1 MKILGIIPARYD
13 SSRFPGKP
21 LVKIGAQSMIQ
32 RVYDQAKQSTL
43 LHEVIVATD
52 DKRIVEHLQL
62 SGRQVEWT
70 DGLHQSGTDRIA
82 EVAARH
88 PQYDII
94 INIQGDEPF
103 IQPSQIDAVIQPFLE
118 NPKVEITTLMKAITD
133 QTALLNPNIVKVI
146 FDRYYQALYFS
157 RQPLPFLRDIPIEL
171 WLKHYTYFQHIGLYG
186 FRNTILQA
194 ITQLPQSR
202 LEKAESLEQLRWLE
216 HQYGIQLSITE
227 ESNFGIDT
235 PEDLEE
241 AKRLFN
247 L

>member
-21 LVKIGAQSMIQ
+21 LVKIGEQSMIQ
-32 RVYDQAKQSTL
+32 RVYDQARKANL
-43 LHEVIVATD
+43 LNDVIVATD

-62 SGRQVEWT
+62 FGYQVEWT
-70 DGLHQSGTDRIA
+70 SNLHQSGTDRIA
-82 EVAARH
+82 EVAARY
-88 PQYDII
+88 PEYDIV

-103 IQPSQIDAVIQPFLE
+103 IQPSQIDTVVEPFLKYPE
-118 NPKVEITTLMKAITD
+118 IEITTLMKAITD
-133 QTALLNPNIVKVI
+133 ETTLLNPNIVKVV
-146 FDRYYQALYFS
+146 FDRHYQALYFS
-157 RQPLPFLRDIPIEL
+157 RQPLPFLRGIPVEK

-186 FRNTILQA
+186 FRSTTLQA
-194 ITQLPQSR
+194 ITQLPQSE

-216 HQYGIQLSITE
+216 HQYTIQLSITE
-227 ESNFGIDT
+227 EANFGIDT
-235 PEDLEE
+235 PEDLEK

>member
-21 LVKIGAQSMIQ
+21 LVQIGNRSMIQ
-32 RVYDQAKQSTL
+32 RVYDQARKASL
-43 LHEVIVATD
+43 LNDVIVATD

-62 SGRQVEWT
+62 SGCQVEWT
-70 DGLHQSGTDRIA
+70 DSLHQSGTDRIA

-88 PQYDII
+88 PEYDIVV
-94 INIQGDEPF
+94 NIQGDEPF
-103 IQPSQIDAVIQPFLE
+103 IKPTQIDAVILPFLKYSE
-118 NPKVEITTLMKAITD
+118 IEITTLMKKITD
-133 QTALLNPNIVKVI
+133 ENALLNPNIVKVV
-146 FDRYYQALYFS
+146 FDSHHKALYFS
-157 RQPLPFLRDIPIEL
+157 RQPLPFLRGIPVEK

-186 FRNTILQA
+186 FRNTTLQA
-194 ITQLPQSR
+194 ITQLPQSG

-216 HQYGIQLSITE
+216 HQYTIQLSITE
-227 ESNFGIDT
+227 EANFGIDT
-235 PEDLEE
+235 PEDLEK

>member
-21 LVKIGAQSMIQ
+21 LVEIGNQSMIQ
-32 RVYDQAKQSTL
+32 RVYDQAKKSTL
-43 LHEVIVATD
+43 LHDVIVATD
-52 DKRIVEHLQL
+52 DKRIIEHLQL
-62 SGRQVEWT
+62 SDRQVEWT
-70 DGLHQSGTDRIA
+70 SASHQSGTDRIA

-88 PQYDII
+88 PHYDIV

-103 IQPSQIDAVIQPFLE
+103 IQPSQIDTVIQPFLKY
-118 NPKVEITTLMKAITD
+118 PKMEITTLMKRITD
-133 QTALLNPNIVKVI
+133 KTALLNPNIVKVV
-146 FDRYYQALYFS
+146 FDSYYQALYFS
-157 RQPLPFLRDIPIEL
+157 RQPLPFLRDIPLEK
-171 WLKHYTYFQHIGLYG
+171 WLEHHTYFQHIGLYG

-194 ITQLPQSR
+194 ITRLPQSK

-216 HQYGIQLSITE
+216 HQYVIQLSITE

-235 PEDLEE
+235 PEDLEK